1 MYTNIEYSA
10 LSNSSP
16 PASVSVRSVTSAYAP
31 INRYAVNDPTHYNRE
46 LWLESTQS
54 ELLDRVSLE
63 LKRKKSKYTSVSMEQ
78 LINVMDSVSQSNPHK
93 GLFEVKE
100 MIVSYIVSYI
110 TNEESVNET
119 PEYDKSVVN
128 YDGSYGIQRLARG
141 QLSCIRKDKKYI
153 SREF

>member
-16 PASVSVRSVTSAYAP
+16 PASVSVTSASVTYAP
-31 INRYAVNDPTHYNRE
+31 INRYAVNDPTHYNTE
-46 LWLESTQS
+46 LWLESTKY